1 MPFGYLTRWR
11 QTNQLLGG
19 SLGFGQNLVIGARPG
34 VGKSA
39 YVNLLA
45 FDIIELNPTID
56 TIILYWNFEM
66 SAYRQ
71 GIRLISNKLSLS
83 VNELMSAKN
92 PLEKEAIESVVNI
105 IKTFQINLSIL
116 LMFL

>member
-1 MPFGYLTRWR
+1 
-11 QTNQLLGG
+11 
-19 SLGFGQNLVIGARPG
+19 
-34 VGKSA
+34 
-39 YVNLLA
+39 
-45 FDIIELNPTID
+45 
-56 TIILYWNFEM
+56 M